1 MIDYDKWDE
10 YYDGGFA
17 SDEPTDRFWEE
28 YDSTLEYNRFEYG
41 GQKINVTVKQIMQ
54 DMRVKAISD
63 KFLYSDGTVVILLDY
78 SKGIFDKWK
87 NGAVLYCNG
96 EKTYTRE
103 QDMTELSIV
112 IQGIKP
118 GMQIDDALLKNATEI
133 YISQHI
139 RILEDSVRLVM
150 ESKNQ
155 KTREERYDLSL
166 QHFDALSK
174 IQKYADKKQKK
185 RIADAQDQF
194 MIMNENYKHPE
205 RIRKQEKQDRKKKKR
220 DDFWETYGTMEIL
233 DDILGDHKKS

>member
-1 MIDYDKWDE
+1 MGLLGLSRK
-10 YYDGGFA
+10 
-17 SDEPTDRFWEE
+17 
-28 YDSTLEYNRFEYG
+28 
-41 GQKINVTVKQIMQ
+41 QKETW
-54 DMRVKAISD
+54 A
-63 KFLYSDGTVVILLDY
+63 
-78 SKGIFDKWK
+78 
-87 NGAVLYCNG
+87 
-96 EKTYTRE
+96 
-103 QDMTELSIV
+103 SIV

-194 MIMNENYKHPE
+194 MIMNENLFAVPFSHRTACSYKHIFHPLFPDVLKVWKE
-205 RIRKQEKQDRKKKKR
+205 SADALSSVLLL
-220 DDFWETYGTMEIL
+220 FF
-233 DDILGDHKKS
+233 DISLSQGLFPVRSFL

>member
-1 MIDYDKWDE
+1 MGLLGLSRK
-10 YYDGGFA
+10 
-17 SDEPTDRFWEE
+17 
-28 YDSTLEYNRFEYG
+28 
-41 GQKINVTVKQIMQ
+41 QKETW
-54 DMRVKAISD
+54 A
-63 KFLYSDGTVVILLDY
+63 
-78 SKGIFDKWK
+78 
-87 NGAVLYCNG
+87 
-96 EKTYTRE
+96 
-103 QDMTELSIV
+103 SIV

-174 IQKYADKKQKK
+174 IQKYAD
-185 RIADAQDQF
+185 QF

>member
-1 MIDYDKWDE
+1 MGLLGLSRK
-10 YYDGGFA
+10 
-17 SDEPTDRFWEE
+17 
-28 YDSTLEYNRFEYG
+28 
-41 GQKINVTVKQIMQ
+41 QKETW
-54 DMRVKAISD
+54 A
-63 KFLYSDGTVVILLDY
+63 
-78 SKGIFDKWK
+78 
-87 NGAVLYCNG
+87 
-96 EKTYTRE
+96 
-103 QDMTELSIV
+103 SIV

-205 RIRKQEKQDRKKKKR
+205 RIRKQEKQDRKRRSEMISGKPMGQ
-220 DDFWETYGTMEIL
+220 W
-233 DDILGDHKKS
+233 KS